1 MKTILAISALAVMIY
16 ILLLQLATSCQMDD
30 IEDKI
35 DRMYNKD
42 CLYCSRRGIVDSMDT

>member
-1 MKTILAISALAVMIY
+1 MKTLLAISALSIMLY
-16 ILLLQLATSCQMDD
+16 MLLLQLATSCQMDD

-35 DRMYNKD
+35 DRIYDKD

>member
-1 MKTILAISALAVMIY
+1 MKTLLRLSALAVMVY
-16 ILLLQLATSCQMDD
+16 MLLLQLATSCQLDD
-30 IEDKI
+30 VEDKI